1 MENFNQ
7 DSRVMSV
14 KDWVITL
21 LLMMI
26 PVANI
31 VLLILWAIG
40 SDVNKNK
47 QNWAKASIF
56 IFLISLGIIIV
67 LSILFTVIGISLY
80 R

>member
-14 KDWVITL
+14 
-21 LLMMI
+21 
-26 PVANI
+26 I